1 MADLDLVDS
10 TPTSPSRATDLIAD
24 FQARHDAWRRQGEN
38 LVRLRADAR
47 AAAAREA
54 AAIHA
59 TARAE
64 IHRIVREARR
74 RLSEL
79 TAQLQALDAQTGE
92 SYEPQE
98 PDSVLQARRDLQRLL
113 ADIGPELDQ
122 IGAEVRQFDD
132 PTSPSQVDPTV
143 ISVPEL
149 DEVEHEA
156 ALAAIA
162 PLFELDEPVKSPDP
176 TPVVPASLPTPS
188 APAPSVSGATGPA
201 PTVQA
206 TTVPRAT
213 VPTAVPAQPASADR
227 GKATWD
233 KTGIVTVLAVVAAA
247 VVSAGGWWVSGFVG
261 AKSLA
266 PPLTAIPRVPN
277 VTPSWL
283 DDRTPT
289 LSATLIA
296 LPPSTTP
303 AALSVEIE
311 LRREAW
317 VQAAIDSDAPT
328 SRIFRAGESVRL
340 QGERGISISTRDGGA
355 VLASVNGGPRIPL
368 GPDGREVAKQFRAS
382 DREIA
387 SR

>member
-1 MADLDLVDS
+1 MADLDLVDP

-38 LVRLRADAR
+38 LARLRSDAR

-54 AAIHA
+54 VAIHA
-59 TARAE
+59 AARAD
-64 IHRIVREARR
+64 IHRIIRDARR
-74 RLSEL
+74 RLMEL

-92 SYEPQE
+92 QAESQE
-98 PDSVLQARRDLQRLL
+98 PDSVVQARRDLQRLL
-113 ADIGPELDQ
+113 ADIGPELDH

-132 PTSPSQVDPTV
+132 PTSPSQPVDPIV

-162 PLFELDEPVKSPDP
+162 PLFEFDEPVKSPNP
-176 TPVVPASLPTPS
+176 TPLPPAAL
-188 APAPSVSGATGPA
+188 PAPSVSAPASSSTTGPT
-201 PTVQA
+201 PTVQGL
-206 TTVPRAT
+206 VQRAT
-213 VPTAVPAQPASADR
+213 VPAVPAQPSASGNR
-227 GKATWD
+227 GTTTWD
-233 KTGIVTVLAVVAAA
+233 ETGIMTVLAVVAAA
-247 VVSAGGWWVSGFVG
+247 VVSAAGWWASGFVG
-261 AKSLA
+261 ANSLA
-266 PPLTAIPRVPN
+266 PPIAAIPRAPL

-289 LSATLIA
+289 LTATLVA
-296 LPPSTTP
+296 LPPSTIP
-303 AALSVEIE
+303 AALSVDIE

-328 SRIFRAGESVRL
+328 SRIFRAGETVRL

-368 GPDGREVAKQFRAS
+368 GPDGREVARQFRAS